1 MLRLD
6 AHFAGKFDDHERSI
20 EFAALDDRA
29 HTQAPLPT
37 PTIN

>member
-6 AHFAGKFDDHERSI
+6 AHFAGKFDERSI
-20 EFAALDDRA
+20 EFPALDNRA

-37 PTIN
+37 HTII